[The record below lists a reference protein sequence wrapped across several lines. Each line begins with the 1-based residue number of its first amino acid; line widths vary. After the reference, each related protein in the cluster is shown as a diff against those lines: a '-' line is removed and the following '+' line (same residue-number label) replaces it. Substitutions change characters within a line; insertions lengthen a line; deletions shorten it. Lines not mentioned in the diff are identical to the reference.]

1 MIKKIQSQLI
11 GLDELKSETILAY
24 SVVKDLYIIN
34 RKIETSILDGSFF
47 RDCVFIEASFTH
59 SDLNATRFEN
69 CSFNNV
75 NFSDCDIQSSIFSK
89 CSFAKCSFKSSSIL
103 NCTFKEV
110 EFIECDFQYS
120 SFSQSNIINSNFKK
134 ANFKHSLT
142 QLNRFYHCFF
152 GDTVLGNASFC
163 FNIMKMCCYQN
174 VAFGINNVAFL
185 YGIQLSDV
193 KNSKLVYLGKKQIIQ
208 NEKDDN
214 FLKMLIQSYNKRKL
228 YFGVPLLFLNFTD
241 KSVYECLEGIVDLIH
256 TCTQGK
262 ILLKYT
268 EISYITMILE
278 ELSVDRILPLITLKD
293 IINAL
298 EYYEQRIHGSQKFL
312 SEISVSKFKCL
323 NIYGDIITKL
333 FESISKIENASE
345 SLNIECFFLQ
355 KPEISIHKFLDEI
368 NLQYGAKYK
377 VIEERYGS
385 YIVSLIGTFND
396 LKDLLIVIA
405 QCAGLIKL
413 IVNITKTTE
422 KLLSDSSLLVNNKRE
437 STGVIPVNQISDIKK
452 TKTVKKICSLSLKCG
467 FSTFNL
473 KKISVTTESN
483 R

>member
-24 SVVKDLYIIN
+24 SVIKNLYILN

-47 RDCVFIEASFTH
+47 RDCLFNEVSFTH
-59 SDLNATRFEN
+59 SGLNATRFEN

-75 NFSDCDIQSSIFSK
+75 NFSDCDMQSSVFSK
-89 CSFAKCSFKSSSIL
+89 CSFSKCSFKSSSII

-120 SFSQSNIINSNFKK
+120 NFSQSNISDSNFKK

-152 GDTVLGNASFC
+152 GDTILGNASFC

-174 VAFGINNVAFL
+174 VAFGVNNVAFL
-185 YGIQLSDV
+185 YGIHLSDL
-193 KNSKLVYLGKKQIIQ
+193 KKSKLVYLGKKQIIK
-208 NEKDDN
+208 NENDDN
-214 FLKMLIQSYNKRKL
+214 FLNMLIQSYNKRKL
-228 YFGVPLLFLNFTD
+228 YFGVPLLLLNFTD
-241 KSVYECLEGIVDLIH
+241 KSVYECFEGIVDIIY
-256 TCTQGK
+256 TFARGK

-268 EISYITMILE
+268 DISYVIMILE
-278 ELSVDRILPLITLKD
+278 ELSADKILPLITLKD
-293 IINAL
+293 IINVL
-298 EYYEQRIHGSQKFL
+298 EYYEQRIPESQKFL

-323 NIYGDIITKL
+323 NIYRDIITKL
-333 FESISKIENASE
+333 FESISKIENVSE
-345 SLNIECFFLQ
+345 SLKIECFFLQ

-377 VIEERYGS
+377 IIEERYGS
-385 YIVSLIGTFND
+385 YIVSIIGTFND

-413 IVNITKTTE
+413 IVNMTKTKE
-422 KLLSDSSLLVNNKRE
+422 ELPSDSSLLVTNRRE
-437 STGVIPVNQISDIKK
+437 LPGIIPVNQIADIKK

-473 KKISVTTESN
+473 KKINVTTESN